1 MQKYALIIPL
11 ALFPLAGCDQPM
23 GSGYTQTGQV
33 SQNQSVQYGT
43 VVGVHTVRLQS
54 GNGNQVA
61 GAVAGGLAGAV
72 VGNQFGKGSGNA
84 LMTGA
89 GALGGAML
97 GSQMAGGST
106 SRLAQQ
112 WTVRLDQG
120 GTMDVIQQ
128 NGQFRIGQRV
138 QVIQTANGT
147 YIAP

>member
-1 MQKYALIIPL
+1 MQKYALIIPF
-11 ALFPLAGCDQPM
+11 ALFGMAGCDQAM
-23 GSGYTQTGQV
+23 GPGYAQSGQV

-43 VVGVHTVRLQS
+43 VVGVRTVRLQG

-97 GSQMAGGST
+97 GSQMAGGAAN
-106 SRLAQQ
+106 RLAQQ

-120 GTMDVIQQ
+120 GTIEVIQD
-128 NGQFRIGQRV
+128 NGRFSIGQRV
-138 QVIQTANGT
+138 QIVQTASGT
-147 YIAP
+147 YLAS